1 LNIIVDAMGGDNAP
15 YEIIKGC
22 IDAINFIKDFNIT
35 LVGNEKQINDVL
47 NDEQYDKSR
56 ISIKNTS
63 EVITGDD
70 IPTIAIKKKRDSS
83 MVVGLNMLKNNEGD
97 AFLSAGN
104 SGALLTGSLLVV
116 GRIKGVIRPALG
128 AIIPSKKNDV
138 LLIDAGLNSE
148 CRPESYVQFAN
159 FGAQYYKCLYDIKQP
174 KVGLINI
181 GSEDKKGTVEVKE
194 AHMLLKETKL
204 NYIGNIEGNDI
215 PIGEAHVVVCNGF
228 IGNILLKFL
237 EGTAKFLFSGVKTA
251 INKNIFTKIGG
262 LLIQKELK
270 AFANKADA
278 DTVGGAPILGIEGLV
293 VKSHG
298 NSTAKTIKNVLMK
311 TKTLVDKDIIN
322 KIKENI

>member
-15 YEIIKGC
+15 FEIIKGC
-22 IDAINFIKDFNIT
+22 IDAVNFKKGFDIT
-35 LVGNEKQINDVL
+35 LIGDEKQINAVL
-47 NDEQYDKSR
+47 DSEQYDKNR
-56 ISIKNTS
+56 ITTKNAS
-63 EVITGDD
+63 EIITGND
-70 IPTIAIKKKRDSS
+70 IPTVAIKKKSDSS
-83 MVVGLNMLKNNEGD
+83 MVVGLNMLKNNKGD

-104 SGALLTGSLLVV
+104 SGALLTGSLLIV

-159 FGAQYYKCLYDIKQP
+159 FGTQYYKCLYEIEQP

-194 AHMLLKETKL
+194 AHVLLKEANL
-204 NYIGNIEGNDI
+204 NYIGNVEGNDI

-237 EGTAKFLFSGVKTA
+237 EGTAKFLFSGVKAA

-262 LLIQKELK
+262 LLIQKDLK
-270 AFANKADA
+270 AFANRADA

-311 TKTLVDKDIIN
+311 TKILVDKDIIK

>member
-1 LNIIVDAMGGDNAP
+1 MNIIVDAMGGDNAP
-15 YEIIKGC
+15 FEIVKGC
-22 IDAINFIKDFNIT
+22 IDAVNSKKGFDIT
-35 LVGNEKQINDVL
+35 LIGDEKQINAVL
-47 NDEQYDKSR
+47 NSEQYNKNR
-56 ISIKNTS
+56 ITTKNAS
-63 EVITGDD
+63 EIITGDD
-70 IPTIAIKKKRDSS
+70 IPTIAIKKKSDSS
-83 MVVGLNMLKNNEGD
+83 MVVGLNMLKNNKGD

-104 SGALLTGSLLVV
+104 SGALLTGSLLIV

-159 FGAQYYKCLYDIKQP
+159 FGTQYYKCLYEVRQP

-194 AHMLLKETKL
+194 AHVLLKEANL

-228 IGNILLKFL
+228 IGNVLLKFL
-237 EGTAKFLFSGVKTA
+237 EGTAKFLFSGVKSA

-262 LLIQKELK
+262 LLIQKDLK
-270 AFANKADA
+270 AFANRADA

-311 TKTLVDKDIIN
+311 TKILVDKDIIE

>member
-15 YEIIKGC
+15 FEIVKGC
-22 IDAINFIKDFNIT
+22 IDAVNSKKGFDIT
-35 LVGNEKQINDVL
+35 LIGDEKQINAVL
-47 NDEQYDKSR
+47 NSEQYNKNR
-56 ISIKNTS
+56 ITTKNAS
-63 EVITGDD
+63 EIITGDD
-70 IPTIAIKKKRDSS
+70 IPTIAIKKKSDSS
-83 MVVGLNMLKNNEGD
+83 MVVGLNMLKNNKGD

-104 SGALLTGSLLVV
+104 SGALLTGSLLIV

-159 FGAQYYKCLYDIKQP
+159 FGTQYYKCLYEVRQP

-194 AHMLLKETKL
+194 AHVLLKEANL

-228 IGNILLKFL
+228 IGNVLLKFL
-237 EGTAKFLFSGVKTA
+237 EGTAKFLFSGVKSA

-262 LLIQKELK
+262 LLIQKDLK
-270 AFANKADA
+270 AFANRADA

-311 TKTLVDKDIIN
+311 TKILVDKDIIE